1 MSRPWAHVHDRPCPT
16 TFSTR
21 RIPVVNPSGTSKAWN
36 CLTLKAARIEA
47 LRALGDIAK
56 DELPDGE
63 VRSFVIDI
71 REGEGPIV
79 LTASLSLRVE
89 QKC

>member
-1 MSRPWAHVHDRPCPT
+1 MTGYAPLLFDET
-16 TFSTR
+16 D
-21 RIPVVNPSGTSKAWN
+21 SGREPFRDEQGME
-36 CLTLKAARIEA
+36 LPDLKAARLEA
-47 LRALGDIAK
+47 LRALGDMAK
-56 DELPDGE
+56 DELPDGD

-89 QKC
+89 QKG

>member
-1 MSRPWAHVHDRPCPT
+1 MTGYAPLLFDET
-16 TFSTR
+16 D
-21 RIPVVNPSGTSKAWN
+21 SGREPFRDEQGME
-36 CLTLKAARIEA
+36 LPDLKAARFEA
-47 LRALGDIAK
+47 LDIAK
-56 DELPDGE
+56 DELPDGD

-89 QKC
+89 QKG

>member
-1 MSRPWAHVHDRPCPT
+1 MPHYFFDET
-16 TFSTR
+16 D
-21 RIPVVNPSGTSKAWN
+21 SGREPFRDEQGMEVPD
-36 CLTLKAARIEA
+36 LKAALLEA
-47 LRALGDIAK
+47 LRALGDVAK
-56 DELPDGE
+56 DELPDGD

-89 QKC
+89 QKG